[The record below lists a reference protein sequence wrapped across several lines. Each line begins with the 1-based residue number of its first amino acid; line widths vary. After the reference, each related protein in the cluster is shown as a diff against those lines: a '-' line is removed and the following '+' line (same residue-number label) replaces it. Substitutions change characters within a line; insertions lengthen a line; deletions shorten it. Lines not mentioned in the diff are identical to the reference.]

1 MTITLSDIAS
11 CFEGIYPSII
21 ATRSADG
28 MPNISYLSHILPVD
42 LERIAI
48 SNQFFAKT
56 AANIRSDPH
65 VTFLVVDP
73 QSGQQYQL
81 LATWESSADHGP
93 VFDTIAMQLKV
104 SSAQAG
110 LSDVMRLRTIELFN
124 VNEIVTVGNPHL
136 PRTQAKIKPDISM
149 VAAVTHQLA
158 DLSDPGEIVAKLLDA
173 VLSVFEFQH
182 AMILLSDAA
191 RGVLAAAD
199 AIGYNQN
206 LVGAEVPLS
215 VGLIGQAAAS
225 GSTLRINDLSRMR
238 RMGEAITET
247 SPEDPFTREVP
258 LPGLADAMSQIAIP
272 LIVSSAIQG
281 VLFVESKKRFAFD
294 NAVTSGLEIL
304 ARHAALLLALN
315 ELLADEAVA
324 LPSRRAPATTDTS
337 DLSIDAVYHSF
348 DHSIFIARR
357 YVIKGVAARILLH
370 MLQRGLASTDFEF
383 TNRELRA
390 SLSNVLPEFKDNLE
404 TRLLLLRRRLDELE
418 LPLRLLRTGRGKLLL
433 EIRGRLNLV
442 VEN

>member
-1 MTITLSDIAS
+1 
-11 CFEGIYPSII
+11 
-21 ATRSADG
+21 
-28 MPNISYLSHILPVD
+28 
-42 LERIAI
+42 
-48 SNQFFAKT
+48 
-56 AANIRSDPH
+56 
-65 VTFLVVDP
+65 
-73 QSGQQYQL
+73 
-81 LATWESSADHGP
+81 
-93 VFDTIAMQLKV
+93 
-104 SSAQAG
+104 
-110 LSDVMRLRTIELFN
+110 
-124 VNEIVTVGNPHL
+124 
-136 PRTQAKIKPDISM
+136 M

-247 SPEDPFTREVP
+247 SPEDPFRKEVP

-281 VLFVESKKRFAFD
+281 VLFVESKERFAFD
-294 NAVTSGLEIL
+294 NSVTSGLEIL

-324 LPSRRAPATTDTS
+324 LPSRRALATTDTS
-337 DLSIDAVYHSF
+337 DLSIDAVYHNF